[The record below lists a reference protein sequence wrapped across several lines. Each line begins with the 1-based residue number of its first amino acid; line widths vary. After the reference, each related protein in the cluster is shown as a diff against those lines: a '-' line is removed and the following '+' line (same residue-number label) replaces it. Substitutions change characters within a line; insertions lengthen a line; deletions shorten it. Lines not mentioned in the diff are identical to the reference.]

1 MAPQTSGIEF
11 YERDE
16 SGRITTTA
24 TYIPGR
30 GKDELRVI
38 VSFRLF
44 FSYPSRPPPLI
55 PHSPR
60 GGGARD
66 EEDKDYDND
75 DDDDSMISWMKG

>member
-38 VSFRLF
+38 VSFRLIC
-44 FSYPSRPPPLI
+44 FSLI
-55 PHSPR
+55 PHPPPR
-60 GGGARD
+60 GGARD

-75 DDDDSMISWMKG
+75 DDDSMISWMKG